1 MPTIAAVTTAFH
13 PDERLIAVVD
23 AALKSCTRVVVV
35 DNTPGDGPF
44 LSDTLR
50 DRGGVTV
57 VRDGRNRGLAGA
69 LNVGLGVLGVGEP
82 SAGVDELNAGTGQ
95 PNAGVDGLSA
105 DVGGPSAGV
114 DGLSAS
120 VSVGELS
127 AGVSGPGASVGE
139 MTLSEEPDLVLFL
152 DQDSVLGE
160 DLVEGLAEHLT
171 DPTVGIA
178 APAPWDEE
186 QGRYYEPGTANGPDV
201 AERDA
206 VITSGMLV
214 RRDVLAEVGPFRG
227 EFFVDH
233 VDNDFC
239 LRVRAAGYRVLRDKR
254 YKLAHS
260 LGQRNQH
267 KLAGV
272 SVASSRHPTWRL
284 YWIARNGTVL
294 ISEHRKDAP
303 AWSRNTALYLV
314 WWFALRTV
322 IEAPRGPR
330 AVAML
335 RGFRD
340 GARGRTSRRYL
351 PPGAEI

>member
-13 PDERLIAVVD
+13 PDERLTAVVE

-50 DRGGVTV
+50 DRHGVTV
-57 VRDGRNRGLAGA
+57 LRDGRNRGLAGA
-69 LNVGLGVLGVGEP
+69 LN
-82 SAGVDELNAGTGQ
+82 AGVDELTS
-95 PNAGVDGLSA
+95 PE
-105 DVGGPSAGV
+105 P
-114 DGLSAS
+114 
-120 VSVGELS
+120 
-127 AGVSGPGASVGE
+127 
-139 MTLSEEPDLVLFL
+139 PDLILFL

-160 DLVEGLAEHLT
+160 DLVTGLAEHLT

-186 QGRYYEPGTANGPDV
+186 QGRYYEPGTANGPDI
-201 AERDA
+201 AERDV

-214 RRDVLAEVGPFRG
+214 RRNVLTEVGPFRS

-239 LRVRAAGYRVLRDKR
+239 LRVRTAGYRVLRDKR
-254 YKLAHS
+254 HKLPHS

-267 KLAGV
+267 KLAGL

-294 ISEHRKDAP
+294 IKEHRKDAP
-303 AWSRNTALYLV
+303 VWSRNTALYLA
-314 WWFALRTV
+314 WWFALRTA

-330 AVAML
+330 AMAML

-340 GARGRTSRRYL
+340 GARGRTSQRYL

>member
-13 PDERLIAVVD
+13 PDERLTAVVE
-23 AALKSCTRVVVV
+23 AALKSCSRVVVV

-50 DRGGVTV
+50 DRDGVTV
-57 VRDGRNRGLAGA
+57 LRDGRNRGLAGA
-69 LNVGLGVLGVGEP
+69 LNAGL
-82 SAGVDELNAGTGQ
+82 DELKSIA
-95 PNAGVDGLSA
+95 A
-105 DVGGPSAGV
+105 PS
-114 DGLSAS
+114 
-120 VSVGELS
+120 
-127 AGVSGPGASVGE
+127 
-139 MTLSEEPDLVLFL
+139 SEAPDLVLFL
-152 DQDSVLGE
+152 DQDSVLTE
-160 DLVEGLAEHLT
+160 DLVTGLAEHLT

-186 QGRYYEPGTANGPDV
+186 QGRYYEPGTANGPDI
-201 AERDA
+201 AEREA

-214 RRDVLAEVGPFRG
+214 RRTVLTEVGPFRA

-239 LRVRAAGYRVLRDKR
+239 LRVRTAGYRILRDKR

-294 ISEHRKDAP
+294 IKEHRKDAP
-303 AWSRNTALYLV
+303 VWSRNTALYLV
-314 WWFALRTV
+314 WWFALRTA

-330 AVAML
+330 AMAML